1 VTPTFGDS
9 TPDDALRGR
18 EGPFPPL
25 VEGPS
30 HCNVVGGAFRS
41 AGQLGG
47 PTERAFVPRNDGLPT
62 GAQRLSSRD
71 VDVGGLTLGDRDR
84 LDTALAGA
92 MVIGVIGTLVV
103 LAIPNFHGHVVAPAA
118 DLTFDVIALAV
129 TTAVAALSWIRY
141 RESRQPMAHAQAAA
155 FLALAIADGLA
166 VAVSVSGDFR
176 STPVPAAMSEDA
188 LFVWTAA
195 RLLAA
200 SILVV
205 AGLES
210 LRGGGPPYPVAFV
223 LVIGAFMLLVIG
235 AVLVVGDRLTT
246 LLAFPVPDDR
256 PAEPQDLALTAIG
269 VVVHVVGT
277 LLFVGA
283 AAVSRR
289 LWRRDRAVGEAY
301 LALGLLVAAFA
312 QLHAAFFPSAHPEQL
327 GTADLLRL
335 AFYVILFLGIQAE
348 TGAVMKALRT
358 ANESLA
364 HLRDAEVDRAALEER
379 ARLSRELHD
388 GLAQDLW
395 LAKLKIG
402 RLAASTSLSPEDRT
416 LAEEAT
422 KAVDVGLTE
431 ARQGVMALR
440 DSADPSQ
447 SFAVLLRRYVEDF
460 VDRFGVEVEFECAGS
475 LPDLSS
481 RTKAD
486 LLRIVQEALSNATR
500 HSSAESFRVQVS
512 THGGDTSIVVQDDG
526 RGFDPEARAPGHV
539 GLQVMRERAA
549 AIGAQLTVESSP
561 RGGTRVVVTVPGTA
575 DRAVEGAAP

>member
-1 VTPTFGDS
+1 MSGRGGS
-9 TPDDALRGR
+9 TLGR
-18 EGPFPPL
+18 I
-25 VEGPS
+25 
-30 HCNVVGGAFRS
+30 
-41 AGQLGG
+41 
-47 PTERAFVPRNDGLPT
+47 DGLD
-62 GAQRLSSRD
+62 A
-71 VDVGGLTLGDRDR
+71 
-84 LDTALAGA
+84 ALIGA
-92 MVIGVIGTLVV
+92 MVIGVIVTLAV
-103 LAIPNFHGHVVAPAA
+103 LAIPGFHGHVVAPAA

-129 TTAVAALSWIRY
+129 TSAVAALSWFRY
-141 RESRQPMAHAQAAA
+141 RERRQPMAHAQAAA
-155 FLALAIADGLA
+155 FLALAIADGMA
-166 VAVSVSGDFR
+166 VAVSVSGDLR
-176 STPVPAAMSEDA
+176 STPVPVAMSQDA

-200 SILVV
+200 SVLVV
-205 AGLES
+205 GGLES
-210 LRGGGPPYPVAFV
+210 LRGGRPRYPVPFV
-223 LVIGAFMLLVIG
+223 LWIGAFMLVVVG
-235 AVLVVGDRLTT
+235 AVLMVGDRLTS
-246 LLAFPVPDDR
+246 LLAYPVPDGL
-256 PAEPQDLALTAIG
+256 PSEPQDLALTAIG
-269 VVVHVVGT
+269 VVVHLIGT
-277 LLFVGA
+277 LLFLGA
-283 AAVSRR
+283 ALVSRR
-289 LWRRDRAVGEAY
+289 LWHRDRAVGDAY
-301 LALGLLVAAFA
+301 LALGLLVAGFA
-312 QLHAAFFPSAHPEQL
+312 QLHAAIFPSAHPEQL

-335 AFYVILFLGIQAE
+335 VFYLILFFGIQAE
-348 TGAVMKALRT
+348 AEAVMKALRT

-364 HLRDAEVDRAALEER
+364 RLGDAEVERAALEER

-402 RLAASTSLSPEDRT
+402 RLAASTALSPEDRT

-486 LLRIVQEALSNATR
+486 LLRIVQEALSNATH

-512 THGGDTSIVVQDDG
+512 THGGDFSISVQDDG

-549 AIGAQLTVESSP
+549 TIGAQLTVESSP

-575 DRAVEGAAP
+575 DRAVEEAVP